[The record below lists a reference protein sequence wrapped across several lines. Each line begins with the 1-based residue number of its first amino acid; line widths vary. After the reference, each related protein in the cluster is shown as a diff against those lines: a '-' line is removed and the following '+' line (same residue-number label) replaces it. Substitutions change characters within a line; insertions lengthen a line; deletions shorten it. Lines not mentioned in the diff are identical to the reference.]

1 MTGKFIL
8 SMVWMLLISFS
19 LWSQSETHPLSLNE
33 CIQIALKNNANI
45 QTFRNLEEIA
55 RHNVKSSYG
64 NILPSVSISASG
76 NRFRVGDATTQADV
90 PITTIDPNTGQP
102 VVIGF
107 KNQEVINPGFAR
119 NSYSAD
125 LTISQNIFDG
135 GRWWNTI
142 RRSKV
147 NKVVAQYNL
156 NARKNEVIRQVA
168 QNYFN
173 LLKQEKLLEVYSLA
187 VKRSED
193 NLNKTQ
199 RMFELGS
206 VAKVDVYRARVNLG
220 NDRISLINQRN
231 VVQQARQTLN
241 ISMGYE
247 PNRPLEIVKEHEF
260 HYQVPPLEELI
271 QTALSTQ
278 PELERRKMDIRA
290 KEMSVA
296 ITKSTFL
303 PSLSGFFS
311 YRRNNTRLDKIY
323 SDINRNWAITT
334 GVNISFNL
342 FNGFQDQVNVQNA
355 KIDLKNARI
364 ALQDYKHSLLSNV
377 TTLYQTFKDLSE
389 IININKENLEAAREE
404 YRLATERYRLG
415 SGTSL
420 DVREAQVNLTD
431 AERIVVSAE
440 YNLIITYAELQE
452 AVGLIQKAFQ

>member
-1 MTGKFIL
+1 MTGKIIL
-8 SMVWMLLISFS
+8 GMVLSLLLSFN
-19 LWSQSETHPLSLNE
+19 LWSQTETQPLSLKE
-33 CIQIALKNNANI
+33 CIKIALENNANI
-45 QTFRNLEEIA
+45 QTFRNLEEIS

-76 NRFRVGDATTQADV
+76 SRFRVGDATTQADV

-107 KNQEVINPGFAR
+107 KNQEVVNPGFAR

-125 LTISQNIFDG
+125 LTVNQNIFDG

-142 RRSKV
+142 RRSKAD
-147 NKVVAQYNL
+147 KFAAQYDL
-156 NARKNEVIRQVA
+156 NVRENEVIRQVA

-173 LLKQEKLLEVYSLA
+173 LLKQEKLLEVYTLA
-187 VKRSED
+187 VQRSED

-206 VAKVDVYRARVNLG
+206 VAKVDVFRARVNLG
-220 NDRISLINQRN
+220 NDRIALINQRN
-231 VVQQARQTLN
+231 TVQQARQTLN
-241 ISMGYE
+241 ISMGYP
-247 PNRPLEIVKEHEF
+247 PNRPIEIVKEHNF
-260 HYQVPPLEELI
+260 QYQVPPLEELI
-271 QTALSTQ
+271 QTALTTQ
-278 PELERRKMDIRA
+278 PELERRELDIRA
-290 KEMSVA
+290 KELSVA
-296 ITKSTFL
+296 ITKSTFM

-311 YRRNNTRLDKIY
+311 YRRNNTRLEKIY

-334 GVNISFNL
+334 GVNLTFNL
-342 FNGFQDQVNVQNA
+342 FNGFQDQVKVQNA

-364 ALQDYKHSLLSNV
+364 ALEDYKRGLLSNV

-389 IININKENLEAAREE
+389 IIEINKENLEAAREE

-440 YNLIITYAELQE
+440 YNLIITYAQLQE
-452 AVGLIQKAFQ
+452 AVGLIQKVFQ